1 VTTRPLKVDHALKA
15 LPEVDDLGGLREA
28 LIGVSRED
36 RGQAWSAAAAYA
48 TLDGRLADTAALEA
62 RIAAL
67 ADEARQRVDAVMR
80 HSLAALRAL
89 ESGDEAA
96 AARALV
102 AAGEVEEDA
111 GRLDEAESFFRQALA
126 LGRRP
131 RDRSAE
137 GLALRRLGRVA
148 RERGDLD
155 HALRFYLAGYE
166 VALAQRDAQGAIVG
180 CQGVGN
186 VYVDQG
192 LWEKAREWYQRGV
205 GLVSPGSPMRPLWQ
219 LYSNLAVVA
228 RRVGELG
235 ASAEWLDRAEAL
247 VLATDDPGGR
257 LPIENGR
264 ARLLVERGQYAAA
277 ARAYRRSIKGQGSPS
292 LRGAVLAALAECL
305 LAAGDLRGTEA
316 AARELERLALVHRL
330 TPLLP
335 DAYRTL
341 GAVARARREEDGFVF
356 YEQALD
362 LCRVSGL
369 PPFELAQTQH
379 EYALYEREMGRA
391 ESAAARLEEALAI
404 YRRLGTRPEI
414 RKAEAEMDELRA
426 QIGAPHGVDSGT
438 DQFSGDGGR

>member
-36 RGQAWSAAAAYA
+36 SRRAWAASAAYA
-48 TLDGRLADTAALEA
+48 TVDGRLADVAALEA

-67 ADEARQRVDAVMR
+67 AEEARERVDAVMR
-80 HSLAALRAL
+80 HSVAALRAL
-89 ESGDEAA
+89 EAGDEAA

-111 GRLDEAESFFRQALA
+111 ARLDAAEAFYRQALA

-131 RDRSAE
+131 RDRRAE

-148 RERGDLD
+148 RERGDLEP
-155 HALRFYLAGYE
+155 ALRFYLAGYE
-166 VALAQRDAQGAIVG
+166 VAVAQRDTEGAIVA

-192 LWEKAREWYQRGV
+192 LWEKAREWYERGV
-205 GLVSPGSPMRPLWQ
+205 GQAGESTRSQLLWQ
-219 LYSNLAVVA
+219 LFSNLSVVA
-228 RRVGELG
+228 RRSGELQ
-235 ASAEWLDRAEAL
+235 ASGEWLDRAEAL
-247 VLATDDPGGR
+247 VLATDDPVGR

-264 ARLLVERGQYAAA
+264 ARLLVARGNYAAA
-277 ARAYRRSIKGQGSPS
+277 ARAYRRSLEGQGSPTV
-292 LRGAVLAALAECL
+292 RGAVLAALAECL

-316 AARELERLALVHRL
+316 AARELERLAVVHRL
-330 TPLLP
+330 PTLLP

-341 GAVARARREEDGFVF
+341 GAVARARREEEGFVF
-356 YEQALD
+356 YEQALE
-362 LCRVSGL
+362 LCHAPGS

-379 EYALYEREMGRA
+379 EYALWEREMGRT
-391 ESAAARLEEALAI
+391 ESAVARLEEALAI
-404 YRRLGTRPEI
+404 YRRLGTRPEMA
-414 RKAEAEMDELRA
+414 RATREMDELRA
-426 QIGAPHGVDSGT
+426 QLRAPHE
-438 DQFSGDGGR
+438 GD